1 MIVRK
6 ISSYIY
12 INIRKKR
19 IVVFFDIFDI
29 IKIKNEF
36 EITIETQIN
45 I

>member
-1 MIVRK
+1 MIVRE
-6 ISSYIY
+6 ISSYIH

-19 IVVFFDIFDI
+19 IVVFFNIFNI

-36 EITIETQIN
+36 EITIETQID